1 MSITDKEVID
11 QHQKDIDELRNRPQI
26 APSSGDGGF
35 DINQLM
41 DIFAAKSPPDNTIK
55 RIEELE
61 RQMAQAL
68 ANNSGGATTGPGLD
82 ADAMARLND
91 LLRRVQSLET
101 RADKTDAWQKNA
113 DAQLA
118 DHERRIK

>member
-1 MSITDKEVID
+1 MAITDKEVID

-26 APSSGDGGF
+26 APSSGGDGGF

-55 RIEELE
+55 RNEELE

-68 ANNSGGATTGPGLD
+68 ANNSGASASTGLD